1 MSRRPDQGACGAP
14 DQVWIDGGTIPVA
27 GEYDVIVVGGG
38 PSGVAAAIAAARR
51 GARTA
56 LIERAAFLGG
66 TATGAMVASFMGF
79 YWIDHRVVGGIGF
92 ELTQRLE
99 HRGASSGFGRYVLAE
114 ASDQSLDVITFP
126 FDPETLKIVLDEM
139 LVEAGVHPYL
149 HAQAISA
156 LEEDGVCVGVV
167 YQGVIGRKALRGRTI
182 IDASANG
189 SIAVSAGAAREEA
202 RQDPRRRQPM
212 TQVARLVDVD
222 VARFRRLPQPAKQH
236 LARRGLE
243 RGVLTQKLLSVL
255 SSPHGDDAIVLMTR
269 VSERDGTD
277 EQQLALAEIEG
288 RQLVSR
294 LIPFLRAEVP
304 GFENARLGT
313 LASWIGVRETWRV
326 IGDYVITGD
335 DVRVGNSFGDAIALG
350 TGPLDTH
357 HSAGGGLSLAVP
369 ERPFQIPYRALLPRN
384 VDGLITTGRCV
395 SATREGMAGLR
406 HMGTVM
412 AMGQAA
418 GTAAALAAG
427 QGVSPRA
434 ISPSAIQ
441 EALTR
446 DGAIITAA
454 DAVPFTDPETAEQRT
469 SARWSGGTA

>member
-1 MSRRPDQGACGAP
+1 M
-14 DQVWIDGGTIPVA
+14 
-27 GEYDVIVVGGG
+27 
-38 PSGVAAAIAAARR
+38 
-51 GARTA
+51 
-56 LIERAAFLGG
+56 
-66 TATGAMVASFMGF
+66 
-79 YWIDHRVVGGIGF
+79 
-92 ELTQRLE
+92 
-99 HRGASSGFGRYVLAE
+99 
-114 ASDQSLDVITFP
+114 
-126 FDPETLKIVLDEM
+126 
-139 LVEAGVHPYL
+139 
-149 HAQAISA
+149 
-156 LEEDGVCVGVV
+156 
-167 YQGVIGRKALRGRTI
+167 
-182 IDASANG
+182 
-189 SIAVSAGAAREEA
+189 
-202 RQDPRRRQPM
+202 
-212 TQVARLVDVD
+212 
-222 VARFRRLPQPAKQH
+222 
-236 LARRGLE
+236 
-243 RGVLTQKLLSVL
+243 
-255 SSPHGDDAIVLMTR
+255 
-269 VSERDGTD
+269 
-277 EQQLALAEIEG
+277 
-288 RQLVSR
+288 
-294 LIPFLRAEVP
+294 P